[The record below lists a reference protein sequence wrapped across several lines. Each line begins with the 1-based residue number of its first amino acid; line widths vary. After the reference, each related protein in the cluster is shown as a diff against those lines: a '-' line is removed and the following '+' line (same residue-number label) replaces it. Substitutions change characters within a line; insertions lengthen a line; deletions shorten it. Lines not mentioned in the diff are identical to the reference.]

1 MVFYQLLFYS
11 FLYLNTAPLKRENN
25 RLVLK
30 ADHLPPQIIFEDL
43 FNIINNQNDIIKKE
57 SEKISK
63 WIKSKSKNYCINEKL
78 DLLKKEA
85 KVKNG
90 EIL

>member
-1 MVFYQLLFYS
+1 MILL
-11 FLYLNTAPLKRENN
+11 
-25 RLVLK
+25 
-30 ADHLPPQIIFEDL
+30 
-43 FNIINNQNDIIKKE
+43 KE

-85 KVKNG
+85 KDKNG
-90 EIL
+90 ENL